1 MGHLRAI
8 MNINKMNKLIVI
20 TTFVCLRS
28 LTACSDSNPTPPPVP
43 ETAICLEGAIG
54 ASTRGIIGSGYEQEL
69 KVSFARQ
76 DESAVSTDTY
86 SGWAVHEAVRQGGR
100 GNRPIVFA
108 ESQSYPEDGRHIR
121 LHGYYPAEGEPT
133 ADAGT
138 GKVTFRIDGTTDI
151 MATGILE
158 GNGFVPVT
166 TCTFRHLLTQ
176 VRLVCYSDRADAWG
190 TIQTIEAADVHTRQ
204 ELDLSA
210 ETPRLADIS
219 VAEDIKNLPVQDI
232 AGLLIP
238 QVVSDGSSP
247 EAQGYLL
254 LPVFS
259 VDGTAAHP
267 LHLRITTTKDGNGN
281 LKETIS
287 DVFIRIEGGFQI
299 GKSHIVSLLFTGAG
313 NIQAMHVS
321 VEAWTEQEQ
330 GEMPI

>member
-1 MGHLRAI
+1 MR
-8 MNINKMNKLIVI
+8 
-20 TTFVCLRS
+20 R
-28 LTACSDSNPTPPPVP
+28 
-43 ETAICLEGAIG
+43 
-54 ASTRGIIGSGYEQEL
+54 
-69 KVSFARQ
+69 
-76 DESAVSTDTY
+76 
-86 SGWAVHEAVRQGGR
+86 GGR

-108 ESQSYPEDGRHIR
+108 QSQSYPADGRHIR
-121 LHGYYPAEGEPT
+121 LHGYYPVEGEPT
-133 ADAGT
+133 TDAGG

-158 GNGFVPVT
+158 GNGYVPVT

-204 ELDLSA
+204 ELDLAA

-238 QVVSDGSSP
+238 QVASDGSPP

-254 LPVFS
+254 LPASPVN
-259 VDGTAAHP
+259 GTADHP

-281 LKETIS
+281 PKETLS
-287 DVFIRIEGGFQI
+287 NAFVRIEGGFEI
-299 GKSHIVSLLFTGAG
+299 GKSHIVSLFFTGAA
-313 NIQAMHVS
+313 NIQTTHVS
-321 VEAWTEQEQ
+321 VEAWMEDEQ

>member
-1 MGHLRAI
+1 MNNFIVAAFISVAI
-8 MNINKMNKLIVI
+8 LWG
-20 TTFVCLRS
+20 
-28 LTACSDSNPTPPPVP
+28 LTACSDSDPTPLPVP
-43 ETAICLEGAIG
+43 DTAVCLEGAIG
-54 ASTRGIIGSGYEQEL
+54 ASTRGIIGSGYAEDL
-69 KVSFARQ
+69 KVNFARQ
-76 DESAVSTDTY
+76 DETAVSTGTY
-86 SGWAVHEAVRQGGR
+86 GTWEVHEAVRRGGR

-108 ESQSYPEDGRHIR
+108 QSQSYPADGRHIR
-121 LHGYYPAEGEPT
+121 LHGYYPVEGEPT
-133 ADAGT
+133 TDAGG

-158 GNGFVPVT
+158 GNGYVPVT

-190 TIQTIEAADVHTRQ
+190 TIQTIEAADVHTHQ
-204 ELDLSA
+204 ELDLSV

-238 QVVSDGSSP
+238 QVASDGSPP

-254 LPVFS
+254 LPASPVN
-259 VDGTAAHP
+259 GTADHP

-281 LKETIS
+281 LKETLS
-287 DVFIRIEGGFQI
+287 DVFIRIEGGFQT
-299 GKSHIVSLLFTGAG
+299 GKSHIVSLFFTEAA
-313 NIQAMHVS
+313 NIQTTHVS
-321 VEAWTEQEQ
+321 VEAWMEDEQ

>member
-1 MGHLRAI
+1 MNNLKVIVLASVAI
-8 MNINKMNKLIVI
+8 LPV
-20 TTFVCLRS
+20 LA
-28 LTACSDSNPTPPPVP
+28 ACSDSDPVP
-43 ETAICLEGAIG
+43 ELLPETAVCLEGSIG
-54 ASTRGIIGSGYEQEL
+54 ASTRGIIGSGYEQDL

-76 DESAVSTDTY
+76 DESAVSMGAY

-108 ESQSYPEDGRHIR
+108 QSQSYPADGRHIR
-121 LHGYYPAEGEPT
+121 LHGYYPAKREPT
-133 ADAGT
+133 TDAGT
-138 GKVTFRIDGTTDI
+138 DKVIFRIDGTTDI

-158 GNGFVPVT
+158 GNGYVPVT

-210 ETPRLADIS
+210 EPPRLADIS

-238 QVVSDGSSP
+238 QVASDGSPP

-254 LPVFS
+254 LPAFPE
-259 VDGTAAHP
+259 DGTADHP

-281 LKETIS
+281 LKETLS
-287 DVFIRIEGGFQI
+287 NVFVRIEGGFEI
-299 GKSHIVSLLFTGAG
+299 GKSHIVSLFFTGAS
-313 NIQAMHVS
+313 NIQTTHVS
-321 VEAWTEQEQ
+321 VEAWMEDEQ

>member
-1 MGHLRAI
+1 MNNLKVIVLASVAI
-8 MNINKMNKLIVI
+8 LPG
-20 TTFVCLRS
+20 LA
-28 LTACSDSNPTPPPVP
+28 ACSDSDPAPELLP
-43 ETAICLEGAIG
+43 ETAVCLEGAIG
-54 ASTRGIIGSGYEQEL
+54 ASTRGIIGSGYEQDL

-76 DESAVSTDTY
+76 DESAVSMGAY
-86 SGWAVHEAVRQGGR
+86 GGWAVHEAVRQGGR

-108 ESQSYPEDGRHIR
+108 QSQSYSADGRHIR
-121 LHGYYPAEGEPT
+121 LHGYYPAKGEPT
-133 ADAGT
+133 TDAGG

-158 GNGFVPVT
+158 GNGYVPVT

-238 QVVSDGSSP
+238 QVASDGSPP

-254 LPVFS
+254 LPAFPE
-259 VDGTAAHP
+259 DGTADHP

-281 LKETIS
+281 LKETLS
-287 DVFIRIEGGFQI
+287 NVFVRIEGGFEI
-299 GKSHIVSLLFTGAG
+299 GKSHIVSLFFTRAA
-313 NIQAMHVS
+313 NIQTTYVS
-321 VEAWTEQEQ
+321 VEAWTEDEQ

>member
-1 MGHLRAI
+1 MNNLKVIVLASVAI
-8 MNINKMNKLIVI
+8 LPG
-20 TTFVCLRS
+20 LA
-28 LTACSDSNPTPPPVP
+28 ACSDSDPAPELLP
-43 ETAICLEGAIG
+43 ETAVCLEGAIG
-54 ASTRGIIGSGYEQEL
+54 ASTRGIIGSGYEQDL

-76 DESAVSTDTY
+76 DESAVSMGAY
-86 SGWAVHEAVRQGGR
+86 GGWAVHEAVRQGG
-100 GNRPIVFA
+100 
-108 ESQSYPEDGRHIR
+108 
-121 LHGYYPAEGEPT
+121 YYPAKGEPT
-133 ADAGT
+133 TDAGG

-158 GNGFVPVT
+158 GNGYVPVT

-219 VAEDIKNLPVQDI
+219 VAEDIRNLPVQDI

-238 QVVSDGSSP
+238 QVASDGSLP
-247 EAQGYLL
+247 EAQGFLL
-254 LPVFS
+254 LPAS
-259 VDGTAAHP
+259 PVDGMAAHP

-281 LKETIS
+281 LKETLS
-287 DVFIRIEGGFQI
+287 NVFVRIEGGFEI
-299 GKSHIVSLLFTGAG
+299 GKSHIVSLFFTEAA
-313 NIQAMHVS
+313 NIQTTYVS
-321 VEAWTEQEQ
+321 VEAWMEDEQ

>member
-1 MGHLRAI
+1 MNNFIVAAFISVAI
-8 MNINKMNKLIVI
+8 LWG
-20 TTFVCLRS
+20 
-28 LTACSDSNPTPPPVP
+28 LTACSDSDPTPLPVP
-43 ETAICLEGAIG
+43 DTAVCLEGAIG
-54 ASTRGIIGSGYEQEL
+54 ASTRGIIGSGYAEDL
-69 KVSFARQ
+69 KVNFARQ
-76 DESAVSTDTY
+76 DETAVSTGTY
-86 SGWAVHEAVRQGGR
+86 GTWEVHEAVRRGGR

-108 ESQSYPEDGRHIR
+108 QSQSYPADGRHIR
-121 LHGYYPAEGEPT
+121 LHGYYPVEGEPT
-133 ADAGT
+133 TDAGG

-158 GNGFVPVT
+158 GNGYVQVT

-204 ELDLSA
+204 ELDLAA

-238 QVVSDGSSP
+238 QVASDGSPP

-254 LPVFS
+254 LPASPVN
-259 VDGTAAHP
+259 GTADHP

-281 LKETIS
+281 PKETLS
-287 DVFIRIEGGFQI
+287 NAFVRIEGGFEI
-299 GKSHIVSLLFTGAG
+299 GKSHIVSLFFTGAA
-313 NIQAMHVS
+313 NIQTTHVS
-321 VEAWTEQEQ
+321 VEAWMEDEQ

>member
-1 MGHLRAI
+1 MNNLKVIVLASVAI
-8 MNINKMNKLIVI
+8 LPG
-20 TTFVCLRS
+20 LA
-28 LTACSDSNPTPPPVP
+28 ACSDSDPVP
-43 ETAICLEGAIG
+43 ELLPETAVCLEGSIG
-54 ASTRGIIGSGYEQEL
+54 ASTRGIIGSGYEQDL

-76 DESAVSTDTY
+76 DESAVSMGAY

-108 ESQSYPEDGRHIR
+108 QSQSYPADGRHIR
-121 LHGYYPAEGEPT
+121 LHGYYPAKREPT
-133 ADAGT
+133 TDAGT

-158 GNGFVPVT
+158 GNGYVPVT

-210 ETPRLADIS
+210 EPPRLADIS

-238 QVVSDGSSP
+238 QVASDGSPP

-254 LPVFS
+254 LPAFPE
-259 VDGTAAHP
+259 DGTADHP

-281 LKETIS
+281 LKETLS
-287 DVFIRIEGGFQI
+287 NVFVRIEGGFEI
-299 GKSHIVSLLFTGAG
+299 GKSHIVSLFFTGAS
-313 NIQAMHVS
+313 NIQTTHVS
-321 VEAWTEQEQ
+321 VEAWMEDEQ

>member
-1 MGHLRAI
+1 MNNFIVAAFISIAI
-8 MNINKMNKLIVI
+8 LWG
-20 TTFVCLRS
+20 
-28 LTACSDSNPTPPPVP
+28 LTACSDSNPTPLPVP
-43 ETAICLEGAIG
+43 DTAVCLEGAIG
-54 ASTRGIIGSGYEQEL
+54 ASTRGIIGSGYAEDL
-69 KVSFARQ
+69 KVNFARQ
-76 DESAVSTDTY
+76 DETAVSTGTY
-86 SGWAVHEAVRQGGR
+86 GTWEVHEAVRRGGR

-108 ESQSYPEDGRHIR
+108 ESQSYPADGRHIR

-133 ADAGT
+133 TDAGT
-138 GKVTFRIDGTTDI
+138 DKVIFRIDGTTDI

-158 GNGFVPVT
+158 GNGYVPVT

-204 ELDLSA
+204 ELDLAA

-219 VAEDIKNLPVQDI
+219 VAEDIRNLPVQDI

-238 QVVSDGSSP
+238 QVASDGSPP

-254 LPVFS
+254 LPAS
-259 VDGTAAHP
+259 PVDGTAAHP

-281 LKETIS
+281 LKETLS
-287 DVFIRIEGGFQI
+287 NVFIRIEGGFEI
-299 GKSHIVSLLFTGAG
+299 GKSHIVSLFFTGAA
-313 NIQAMHVS
+313 NIQTTHVS
-321 VEAWTEQEQ
+321 VEAWMEDEQ

>member
-1 MGHLRAI
+1 MNNFIVAAFISVAI
-8 MNINKMNKLIVI
+8 LWG
-20 TTFVCLRS
+20 
-28 LTACSDSNPTPPPVP
+28 LTACSDSDPTPLPVP
-43 ETAICLEGAIG
+43 DTAVCLEGAIG
-54 ASTRGIIGSGYEQEL
+54 ASTRGIIGSGYAEDL
-69 KVSFARQ
+69 KVNFARQ
-76 DESAVSTDTY
+76 DETAVSTGTY
-86 SGWAVHEAVRQGGR
+86 GTWEVHEAVRRGGR

-108 ESQSYPEDGRHIR
+108 QSQSYPADGRHIR
-121 LHGYYPAEGEPT
+121 LHGYYPVEGEPT
-133 ADAGT
+133 TDAGG

-158 GNGFVPVT
+158 GNGYVPVT

-238 QVVSDGSSP
+238 QVASDGSPP

-254 LPVFS
+254 LPASPVN
-259 VDGTAAHP
+259 GTADHP

-281 LKETIS
+281 PKETLS
-287 DVFIRIEGGFQI
+287 NVFVRIEGGFEI
-299 GKSHIVSLLFTGAG
+299 GKSHIVSLFFTGAA
-313 NIQAMHVS
+313 NIQTTHVS
-321 VEAWTEQEQ
+321 VEAWTEDEQ

>member
-1 MGHLRAI
+1 MNNFIVAAFISVAI
-8 MNINKMNKLIVI
+8 LWG
-20 TTFVCLRS
+20 
-28 LTACSDSNPTPPPVP
+28 LTACSDSNPTPLPVP
-43 ETAICLEGAIG
+43 DTAVCLEGAIG
-54 ASTRGIIGSGYEQEL
+54 ASTRGIIGSGYAEDL
-69 KVSFARQ
+69 KVNFARQ
-76 DESAVSTDTY
+76 DESAVLTGTY
-86 SGWAVHEAVRQGGR
+86 GRWAVHKAVRQGGS

-108 ESQSYPEDGRHIR
+108 ESQSYPADGRHIR
-121 LHGYYPAEGEPT
+121 LHGYYPVEGEPT
-133 ADAGT
+133 TDAGG
-138 GKVTFRIDGTTDI
+138 GKVTFHIDGTTDI
-151 MATGILE
+151 MATGILV
-158 GNGFVPVT
+158 GNGYVPVT

-219 VAEDIKNLPVQDI
+219 VAEDIRNLPVQDI

-238 QVVSDGSSP
+238 QVASDGSPP

-254 LPVFS
+254 LPTS
-259 VDGTAAHP
+259 PVDGTAAHP

-281 LKETIS
+281 LKETLS
-287 DVFIRIEGGFQI
+287 NVFVRIEGGFQT

-313 NIQAMHVS
+313 NIQTTHVS
-321 VEAWTEQEQ
+321 METWMEDEQ

>member
-1 MGHLRAI
+1 M
-8 MNINKMNKLIVI
+8 
-20 TTFVCLRS
+20 
-28 LTACSDSNPTPPPVP
+28 
-43 ETAICLEGAIG
+43 
-54 ASTRGIIGSGYEQEL
+54 
-69 KVSFARQ
+69 
-76 DESAVSTDTY
+76 
-86 SGWAVHEAVRQGGR
+86 RQGGR

-287 DVFIRIEGGFQI
+287 DFFIRIEGGFQI

>member
-1 MGHLRAI
+1 
-8 MNINKMNKLIVI
+8 MNKPIVI
-20 TTFVCLRS
+20 ATVVILS
-28 LTACSDSNPTPPPVP
+28 GITACSDSNPTPQLVP
-43 ETAICLEGAIG
+43 ETVVNLEGAIG
-54 ASTRGIIGSGYEQEL
+54 LSTRVVIDSGYETDL
-69 KVSFARQ
+69 DICFVRQ
-76 DESAVSTDTY
+76 DETGNTY
-86 SGWAVHEAVRQGGR
+86 GAWSLYKAVRSGGA
-100 GNRPIVFA
+100 GNRPIRF
-108 ESQSYPEDGRHIR
+108 EIPQLYPADGSHIR
-121 LHGYYPAEGEPT
+121 LHGYYPVEGEPT
-133 ADAGT
+133 TDAGG

-158 GNGFVPVT
+158 GNGYVPVT

-238 QVVSDGSSP
+238 QVASDGSPP

-254 LPVFS
+254 LPASPVN
-259 VDGTAAHP
+259 GTADHP

-281 LKETIS
+281 PKETLS
-287 DVFIRIEGGFQI
+287 NAFVRIEGGFEI
-299 GKSHIVSLLFTGAG
+299 GKSHIVSLFFTGAA
-313 NIQAMHVS
+313 NIQTTHVS
-321 VEAWTEQEQ
+321 VEAWTEDEQ

>member
-1 MGHLRAI
+1 MNNFIVAAFISVAI
-8 MNINKMNKLIVI
+8 
-20 TTFVCLRS
+20 RWG
-28 LTACSDSNPTPPPVP
+28 LTACSDSDPTPLPVP
-43 ETAICLEGAIG
+43 DTAVCLEGAIG
-54 ASTRGIIGSGYEQEL
+54 ASTRGIIGSGYAEDL
-69 KVSFARQ
+69 KVNFARQ
-76 DESAVSTDTY
+76 DETAVSTGTY
-86 SGWAVHEAVRQGGR
+86 GTWEVHEAVRRGGR

-108 ESQSYPEDGRHIR
+108 QSQSYPADGRHIR
-121 LHGYYPAEGEPT
+121 LHGYYPVEGEPT
-133 ADAGT
+133 TDAGG

-158 GNGFVPVT
+158 GNGYVPVT

-238 QVVSDGSSP
+238 QVASDGSPP

-254 LPVFS
+254 LPASPVN
-259 VDGTAAHP
+259 GTADHP

-281 LKETIS
+281 PKETLS
-287 DVFIRIEGGFQI
+287 NAFVRIEGGFEI
-299 GKSHIVSLLFTGAG
+299 GKSHIVSLFFTGAA
-313 NIQAMHVS
+313 NIQTTHVS
-321 VEAWTEQEQ
+321 VEAWTEDEQ

>member
-1 MGHLRAI
+1 MNNFIVAAFISVAI
-8 MNINKMNKLIVI
+8 LWG
-20 TTFVCLRS
+20 
-28 LTACSDSNPTPPPVP
+28 LTACSDSDPTPLPVP
-43 ETAICLEGAIG
+43 DTAVCLEGAIG
-54 ASTRGIIGSGYEQEL
+54 ASTRGIIGSGYAEDL
-69 KVSFARQ
+69 RVNFARQ
-76 DESAVSTDTY
+76 DETAVSTGTY
-86 SGWAVHEAVRQGGR
+86 GTWEVHEAVRRGGR

-108 ESQSYPEDGRHIR
+108 QSQSYPADGRHIR
-121 LHGYYPAEGEPT
+121 LHGYYPVEGEPT
-133 ADAGT
+133 TDAGG

-158 GNGFVPVT
+158 GNGYVPVT

-204 ELDLSA
+204 ELDLAA

-238 QVVSDGSSP
+238 QVASDGSPP

-254 LPVFS
+254 LPASPVN
-259 VDGTAAHP
+259 GTADHP

-281 LKETIS
+281 PKETLS
-287 DVFIRIEGGFQI
+287 NAFVRIEGGFEI
-299 GKSHIVSLLFTGAG
+299 GKSHIVSLFFTGAS
-313 NIQAMHVS
+313 NIQTTHVS
-321 VEAWTEQEQ
+321 VEAWMEDEQ

>member
-1 MGHLRAI
+1 MNNFIVAAFISVAI
-8 MNINKMNKLIVI
+8 LWG
-20 TTFVCLRS
+20 
-28 LTACSDSNPTPPPVP
+28 LTACSDSDPTPLPVP
-43 ETAICLEGAIG
+43 DTAVCLEGAIG
-54 ASTRGIIGSGYEQEL
+54 ASTRGIIGSGYAEDL
-69 KVSFARQ
+69 KVNFARQ
-76 DESAVSTDTY
+76 DETAVSTGTY
-86 SGWAVHEAVRQGGR
+86 GTWEVHEAVRRGGR

-108 ESQSYPEDGRHIR
+108 QSQSYPADGRHIR
-121 LHGYYPAEGEPT
+121 LHGYYPVEGEPT
-133 ADAGT
+133 TDAGG

-158 GNGFVPVT
+158 GNGYVPVT

-204 ELDLSA
+204 ELDLAA

-238 QVVSDGSSP
+238 QVASDGSPP

-254 LPVFS
+254 LPASPVN
-259 VDGTAAHP
+259 GTADHP

-281 LKETIS
+281 PKETLSNACLLYTS
-287 DVFIRIEGGFQI
+287 D
-299 GKSHIVSLLFTGAG
+299 A
-313 NIQAMHVS
+313 ADD
-321 VEAWTEQEQ
+321 
-330 GEMPI
+330 